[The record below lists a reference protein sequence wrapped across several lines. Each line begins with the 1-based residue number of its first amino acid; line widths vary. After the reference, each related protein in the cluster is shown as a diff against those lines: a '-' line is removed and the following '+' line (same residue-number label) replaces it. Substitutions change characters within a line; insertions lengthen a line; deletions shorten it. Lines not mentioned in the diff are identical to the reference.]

1 MYFADFLGLFPV
13 IDVVNLR
20 LHARMLQYPAQ
31 PVLMHADMNASA
43 TLATDAQFCSAGAAA
58 IVKRKGTL
66 KVKESARAVS
76 DRDDRLLMEQMSALE
91 NANKEVAGDDDS
103 EEEEEGMGDFDPE
116 AA

>member
-1 MYFADFLGLFPV
+1 M
-13 IDVVNLR
+13 
-20 LHARMLQYPAQ
+20 
-31 PVLMHADMNASA
+31 
-43 TLATDAQFCSAGAAA
+43 CCAAA
-58 IVKRKGTL
+58 IAKRKGTL

-116 AA
+116 AAVNSSLKA